1 MMSWQTVFIFV
12 AAFIV
17 ARMALNFYAK
27 LNPPENL
34 AVEDL
39 SGKKLASASEYYVVD
54 IRTPNE
60 WKETG
65 VIKGAHLLT
74 FGSPENFLNEIRP
87 RLASGQKLALICRS
101 GNRSSRA
108 ARKVAKRVNWSV
120 VDVQG
125 GMSRVLGN
133 GYRPVKPTRAMG
145 CESC

>member
-1 MMSWQTVFIFV
+1 MSWQTVVILF
-12 AAFIV
+12 AALIAV
-17 ARMALNFYAK
+17 RIALNFYAK
-27 LNPPENL
+27 LYPPENL
-34 AVEDL
+34 VIEDL

-74 FGSPENFLNEIRP
+74 FGSPESFLNEIRP
-87 RLASGQKLALICRS
+87 KLASYQKLALICRS

-108 ARKVAKRVNWSV
+108 ARKVTKRVNWSV

-125 GMSRVLGN
+125 GMTRVLGN
-133 GYRPVKPTRAMG
+133 GYKTVQPTRAMG
-145 CESC
+145 CETC